1 MAKITNTFR
10 EECIIKHLWNCDELE
25 NQTLENFININLN
38 DEALKLFMRNNF
50 ENLTDKQNIKS
61 YYDENVFEN
70 VPSIYNSN
78 SKTLTDTI
86 VEEITK
92 DEKYDLN
99 SYIRINSNLISDI
112 NDFNNKLKTLNIDQT
127 DVMNYIKK
135 NLGNQMLIFLSGEG
149 GCGKTY
155 LLNII
160 NNMMTMNGLTVRKL
174 ATTGY
179 AATLIDGQTV
189 HGFFSI
195 NYLLKCTLQYDSSKW
210 HTLRETDVFIIDE
223 CSLMSDE
230 LLNLI
235 EEVLSRIYHDV
246 MKKDAIRY
254 KFGKKTIIL
263 VGDLLQLAAISTFNR
278 PITQLYQ
285 SNFLE
290 NFLPFILQNNMRA
303 IEDPAYSEFLSKCR
317 VGEYDFD
324 YIVGRICGKGHD
336 YTDDCKNMMDSVN
349 ICSLHK
355 NRKENIIKT
364 LDTYFPN
371 PERVVI
377 NSVDT
382 NEDGSLVSESVTKK
396 ITETSGYFEE
406 NLILT
411 KGCKIILIKNVN
423 IELKIVMVLMANTSI
438 IQITYY

>member
-1 MAKITNTFR
+1 
-10 EECIIKHLWNCDELE
+10 LWNCDESE

-70 VPSIYNSN
+70 VSSIYNSN

-112 NDFNNKLKTLNIDQT
+112 NDLNNKLKTLNIDQS

-135 NLGNQMLIFLSGEG
+135 NFGNQMLIFLSGEG

-246 MKKDAIRY
+246 MKKDAI
-254 KFGKKTIIL
+254 
-263 VGDLLQLAAISTFNR
+263 
-278 PITQLYQ
+278 
-285 SNFLE
+285 
-290 NFLPFILQNNMRA
+290 
-303 IEDPAYSEFLSKCR
+303 
-317 VGEYDFD
+317 
-324 YIVGRICGKGHD
+324 
-336 YTDDCKNMMDSVN
+336 
-349 ICSLHK
+349 
-355 NRKENIIKT
+355 
-364 LDTYFPN
+364 
-371 PERVVI
+371 
-377 NSVDT
+377 
-382 NEDGSLVSESVTKK
+382 
-396 ITETSGYFEE
+396 
-406 NLILT
+406 
-411 KGCKIILIKNVN
+411 
-423 IELKIVMVLMANTSI
+423 
-438 IQITYY
+438 